1 MVVATVGESV
11 VSNRVIDASTLMP
24 CNFEEA
30 DERIFVHLKRAL
42 SSGEYNRFIIKTVD
56 SDVVIIGIAVF
67 FKLQVEELWIE
78 FGAGKSLKFIPIH
91 EVARSL
97 GPDKAY
103 ALPFFHAFSGCDT
116 TSSMSGKGK
125 KAFFDT
131 WNVLDKEVTPVFTRL
146 SLIDFPHDI
155 TDLEMEAI
163 EKYVVCLYSKTK
175 QGKFCLVETVG
186 QSKTFRRHNK
196 HWFNIF

>member
-1 MVVATVGESV
+1 M
-11 VSNRVIDASTLMP
+11 D
-24 CNFEEA
+24 
-30 DERIFVHLKRAL
+30 
-42 SSGEYNRFIIKTVD
+42 
-56 SDVVIIGIAVF
+56 
-67 FKLQVEELWIE
+67 
-78 FGAGKSLKFIPIH
+78 KFIPIH